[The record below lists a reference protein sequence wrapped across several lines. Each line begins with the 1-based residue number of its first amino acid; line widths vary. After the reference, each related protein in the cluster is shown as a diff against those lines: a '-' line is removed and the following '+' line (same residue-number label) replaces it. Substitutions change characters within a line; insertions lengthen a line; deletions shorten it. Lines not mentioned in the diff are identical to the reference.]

1 MRIAVIGSGNVGSG
15 LATVLSK
22 AGFEVIIGARDVAKT
37 TDIAKGLGPNISV
50 ATVKEAA
57 DKVRILFLA
66 VPYAEA
72 ASALV
77 QAGDL
82 KDKVIVD
89 VTNPLRP
96 DSMGLTLG
104 HTTSAAEEIQKRVPG
119 ARVVKAFNTVFAQIY
134 TAGPRIHG
142 TAVPVFIAGDDEA
155 ATREVDRITAAAG
168 FAPIIVGA
176 LELAR
181 YLEPLA
187 GLNIVL
193 GYGRGWG
200 TAIAPMWLK

>member
-22 AGFEVIIGARDVAKT
+22 AGFEVIIGARDVAKAM
-37 TDIAKGLGPNISV
+37 DIAKALGPNISV

-72 ASALV
+72 AAALI

-82 KDKVIVD
+82 TDKVIVD

-96 DSMGLTLG
+96 DYMGLTLG
-104 HTTSAAEEIQKRVPG
+104 HTTSAAEEIQRRVPG
-119 ARVVKAFNTVFAQIY
+119 AKVVKAFNTVFAQIY
-134 TAGPRIHG
+134 TTGPRIHG
-142 TAVPVFIAGDDEA
+142 TPVPVFIAGDDAA
-155 ATREVDRITAAAG
+155 ATREIEGIAATAG

-176 LELAR
+176 LEFAR

-193 GYGRGWG
+193 GYGCGWG
-200 TAIAPMWLK
+200 TAIAPTWLK

>member
-22 AGFEVIIGARDVAKT
+22 AGFEVIIGARDVAKAM
-37 TDIAKGLGPNISV
+37 DIAKALGPNISV

-57 DKVRILFLA
+57 AKVRILFLA

-72 ASALV
+72 AAALI

-82 KDKVIVD
+82 TDKVIVD

-96 DSMGLTLG
+96 DYMGLTLG
-104 HTTSAAEEIQKRVPG
+104 HTTSAAEEIQRRVPG
-119 ARVVKAFNTVFAQIY
+119 AKVVKAFNTVFAQIY
-134 TAGPRIHG
+134 TTGPRIHG
-142 TAVPVFIAGDDEA
+142 TPVPVFIAGDDAA
-155 ATREVDRITAAAG
+155 ATREIEGIAATAG

-176 LELAR
+176 LEFAR

-193 GYGRGWG
+193 GYGCGWG
-200 TAIAPMWLK
+200 TAIAPTWLK